1 MSKYWKYSMFQKI
14 KRRTEAFEIKC
25 LNWDILPIVSSWRR
39 LLRWI
44 FAHTAHVNSSEMLAV
59 CCLRLV
65 NITAFRCY
73 VLGQFDANSQAKL
86 SDVFDAESAECCVTR
101 FTDFAIIEAKTSE
114 ELCHVFSQHQT
125 LTDLYNIH
133 IKPLTRHQWQNSLSE
148 ILPLVL
154 PLILVDFY
162 ASTSCYV
169 FYTSPCPDECL
180 VVWPEAAYQR
190 GWQVHYH
197 ALPPTWTRVQGCWR
211 VHYTCAAAN
220 LDSSAGLASPLH
232 TWCGQLGL
240 ICRSGESL
248 THVMWPTW
256 THPQGHTYCSRGI
269 IWPHA
274 VLSCLV
280 EYVFL

>member
-1 MSKYWKYSMFQKI
+1 MYVDTLMLIAKPNWVMCLMRSLLNAVLPGSPTLRSL
-14 KRRTEAFEIKC
+14 KRRHPK
-25 LNWDILPIVSSWRR
+25 
-39 LLRWI
+39 
-44 FAHTAHVNSSEMLAV
+44 NS
-59 CCLRLV
+59 
-65 NITAFRCY
+65 
-73 VLGQFDANSQAKL
+73 
-86 SDVFDAESAECCVTR
+86 VT
-101 FTDFAIIEAKTSE
+101 
-114 ELCHVFSQHQT
+114 FSRS
-125 LTDLYNIH
+125 
-133 IKPLTRHQWQNSLSE
+133 TRHLQTFITFISSRWQGISDRILSLKYYCWCDHSCM
-148 ILPLVL
+148 
-154 PLILVDFY
+154 LIFN
-162 ASTSCYV
+162 ASTGCCV